1 MKKTAKLLLCF
12 LLILSLLL
20 TAAACSKKE
29 EKQNAAGY
37 YILKTVSED
46 GEELDIE
53 TLGFSKDE
61 AFLLLNEDG
70 TAVLYLFDELVDLT
84 WRNNQLR
91 PVEGEDTDPV
101 TFKLEDKL
109 LTLEMDDTVLTFK
122 LSKDDPPDIDAL
134 RQKLAEPTEPAE
146 PDGPVGC
153 YILDSMT
160 MEGTTVDAEMLA
172 SLGMTAYIE
181 FFEDGTGTVDLL
193 GDIEDFEWEDDKI
206 YDGGETLTFTL
217 EGDVLT
223 VTDGEGVM
231 VFHAGEKPETPTV
244 IPTEPIEYPDELP
257 EGRYALIEVTMDG
270 TTVSGDDLAAV
281 GLSDAYIEFRA
292 DGTGEISAMG
302 ETEEFTWEGTVMTDD
317 IGEVLTY
324 TYDGTNVSIEEGGT
338 SMTFSKDAPAAK
350 SELERYWDGGWYG
363 WWLMENCTGYYTDL
377 EGSWWDLCADLDI
390 DESGE
395 GTMVLWDEDFAR
407 DDPLGTVSV
416 RIDTE
421 SGADEHGS
429 LVSVSGSFEIGD
441 IGEGDWNASPADIGY
456 DDCLM
461 FTGTVQDGEDSYE
474 YTIVLRPWGTLWD
487 DMEED
492 YLPYYYDEWYLPLIE
507 ADAEM
512 PDYITTE

>member
-46 GEELDIE
+46 GEELDLE

-70 TAVLYLFDELVDLT
+70 TAVLYLFDELTDLT

-91 PVEGEDTDPV
+91 PVEGENTEPV
-101 TFKLEDKL
+101 SFTLEDKL
-109 LTLEMDDTVLTFK
+109 LRFESDGTVLTFK
-122 LSKDDPPDIDAL
+122 LSKDDPPDLDAL
-134 RQKLAEPTEPAE
+134 REKLAE

-160 MEGTTVDAEMLA
+160 MEGTTVDAEQLSA
-172 SLGMTAYIE
+172 LGMSAYIE
-181 FFEDGTGTVDLL
+181 FYEDGTGIVDLM

-206 YDGGETLTFTL
+206 YDDGETLTFTL

-257 EGRYALIEVTMDG
+257 EGRYVLIEASNNG
-270 TTVSGDDLAAV
+270 TTISGDDLVAT
-281 GLSDAYIEFRA
+281 GLSDTYIEFRA
-292 DGTGEISAMG
+292 DGTGEIGIMG
-302 ETEEFTWEGTVMTDD
+302 EIEEFTWEGTVMTDS
-317 IGEVLTY
+317 IGDVLTY
-324 TYDGTNVSIEEGGT
+324 TYDGTEVSFEVEGT
-338 SMTFSKDAPAAK
+338 AMTFSKDAPAAK
-350 SELERYWDGGWYG
+350 GELETYWDGDWYG
-363 WWLMENCTGYYTDL
+363 WWMMENCTGYYADL
-377 EGSWWDLCADLDI
+377 EGYWWDLCAEIDI
-390 DESGE
+390 DESGA
-395 GTMVLWDEDFAR
+395 GTISLWDEDYTR
-407 DDPLGTVSV
+407 DNLLGLVSIY
-416 RIDTE
+416 IDTA
-421 SGADEHGS
+421 SGADAHGS

-441 IGEGDWNASPADIGY
+441 IGEGDWNASPADAGY

-461 FTGTVQDGEDSYE
+461 FTGKVQDGEDSYE

-487 DMEED
+487 DVEED
-492 YLPYYYDEWYLPLIE
+492 FLPYYYDDWYLPLIE
-507 ADAEM
+507 ENAEM
-512 PDYITTE
+512 PDYIITE